1 MYLLIQCYKF
11 GCKGTTKIAYMQI
24 FGRFLAN
31 KNKKIALTSDFS
43 ALANPSYVYL
53 NCV

>member
-1 MYLLIQCYKF
+1 MLIGMYLLIQCYKF

-43 ALANPSYVYL
+43 YFHSFLVF
-53 NCV
+53 